1 MKKIGLIAGVG
12 RLPVEFAR
20 AARGMGVHVIGVG
33 VLPEVDPELAQVA
46 HTYESI
52 NIAKLDRI
60 FKVFKREKVTEVTL
74 LGKITKEL
82 VYAHRELPDLRVLK
96 IFSRIKNFS
105 DDTLTL
111 ALVEELAAEGITVLD
126 QTELLRPLMPAAG
139 VLTRRQPTEA
149 ELADM
154 RFGLAMAKQIGG
166 LDIGQTVVV
175 KNRAIMAVEAI
186 EGTDACIRRGG
197 QLGRGGVTVAK
208 AAKPKQDMRFDVP
221 GVGPDTVNSMI
232 EAGAVALVIEA
243 GKTLVVDR
251 ETMVAKA
258 DQHGITIVAMAG
270 DEVQAYA

>member
-20 AARGMGVHVIGVG
+20 AARGMGVHVIGIG
-33 VLPEVDPELAQVA
+33 VLPEVDPELAEIA
-46 HTYESI
+46 NSYEYI

-60 FKVFKREKVTEVTL
+60 FKVFKREKVKEITM
-74 LGKITKEL
+74 LGKINKEL
-82 VYAHRELPDLRVLK
+82 VYAHKELPDLRVLK
-96 IFSRIKNFS
+96 IFARLKNFS

-111 ALVEELAAEGITVLD
+111 ALVDELAAEGIAVLD
-126 QTELLRPLMPAAG
+126 QTELLRPLMPDPG
-139 VLTRRQPTEA
+139 ILSNRQPTEP

-208 AAKPKQDMRFDVP
+208 SAKPQQDMRFDVP
-221 GVGPDTVNSMI
+221 GIGPDTMDSMI
-232 EAGAVALVIEA
+232 QAGAVALVIEA
-243 GKTLVVDR
+243 GRTLVVDR
-251 ETMVAKA
+251 EKMVEKA
-258 DQHGITIVAMAG
+258 DQHGITIVAMSG
-270 DEVQAYA
+270 DEVNNHD

>member
-1 MKKIGLIAGVG
+1 MRKIGLIAGVG

-33 VLPEVDPELAQVA
+33 VLPEVDPELSREASSFE
-46 HTYESI
+46 YI

-60 FKVFKREKVTEVTL
+60 FKALKREQVTEITL
-74 LGKITKEL
+74 LGKINKEL
-82 VYAHRELPDLRVLK
+82 VYAHRELPDFRVLK
-96 IFSRIKNFS
+96 IFTRLKNFS

-111 ALVEELAAEGITVLD
+111 ALVEELAAEGISVLD
-126 QTELLRPLMPAAG
+126 QTELLRPLMPQPG
-139 VLTRRQPTEA
+139 VLSRREPTDS

-154 RFGLAMAKQIGG
+154 RFGLKMAKQIGG

-208 AAKPKQDMRFDVP
+208 SAKPKQDMRFDVP
-221 GVGPDTVNSMI
+221 SIGPDTIDSMI

-243 GKTLVVDR
+243 GCTLVVDR
-251 ETMVAKA
+251 EGMVAKA
-258 DQHGITIVAMAG
+258 DQNKISIVSMSE
-270 DEVQAYA
+270 DEVDSND

>member
-20 AARGMGVHVIGVG
+20 AARGMGVHVIGIG

-46 HTYESI
+46 HSYEYI

-60 FKVFKREKVTEVTL
+60 FKVLKREKVTEITL
-74 LGKITKEL
+74 LGKINKEL
-82 VYAHRELPDLRVLK
+82 VYAHKELPDLRVLK
-96 IFSRIKNFS
+96 IFSRLKNFS

-111 ALVEELAAEGITVLD
+111 ALVDELAAEGISVLD
-126 QTELLRPLMPAAG
+126 QTELLRPLMPQPG
-139 VLTRRQPTEA
+139 VLSKRPPTEA

-154 RFGLAMAKQIGG
+154 RFGLAMAKKIGG

-197 QLGRGGVTVAK
+197 LLGRGGVTVAK
-208 AAKPKQDMRFDVP
+208 SAKPQQDMRFDVP
-221 GVGPDTVNSMI
+221 GVGPDTIDSMI
-232 EAGAVALVIEA
+232 QAGAVALVIEA
-243 GKTLVVDR
+243 GRTLVVDR
-251 ETMVAKA
+251 EKMLEKA
-258 DQHGITIVAMAG
+258 DQQAITIVAMPG
-270 DEVQAYA
+270 DEVTEHD

>member
-33 VLPEVDPELAQVA
+33 VLPEVDPELCQVT
-46 HTYESI
+46 HTYENI

-60 FKVFKREKVTEVTL
+60 FKVFKREKVTEITL

-126 QTELLRPLMPAAG
+126 QTELLRPLMPEPG
-139 VLTRRQPTEA
+139 VLTKRKPTDA
-149 ELADM
+149 ELANM
-154 RFGLAMAKQIGG
+154 RFGLDMAKKIGG

-208 AAKPKQDMRFDVP
+208 SAKPKQDMRFDVP
-221 GVGPDTVNSMI
+221 GVGPDTVDSMI

-243 GKTLVVDR
+243 EKTLVVDR
-251 ETMVAKA
+251 ETMVNKA
-258 DQHGITIVAMAG
+258 NQHGITIVAMAG
-270 DEVQAYA
+270 DEAGSHA

>member
-20 AARGMGVHVIGVG
+20 AARGMGVHVIGIG

-46 HTYESI
+46 HSYEYI

-60 FKVFKREKVTEVTL
+60 FKVLKREKVTEITL
-74 LGKITKEL
+74 LGKINKEL
-82 VYAHRELPDLRVLK
+82 VYAHKELPDLRVLK
-96 IFSRIKNFS
+96 IFSRLKNFS

-111 ALVEELAAEGITVLD
+111 ALVDELAAEGISVLD
-126 QTELLRPLMPAAG
+126 QTELLRPLMPQPG
-139 VLTRRQPTEA
+139 VLSKRQPTEA

-154 RFGLAMAKQIGG
+154 RFGLNMAKKIGG

-208 AAKPKQDMRFDVP
+208 SAKPQQVMRFDVP
-221 GVGPDTVNSMI
+221 GVGPDTIDSMI
-232 EAGAVALVIEA
+232 QAGAVALVIEA
-243 GKTLVVDR
+243 GRTLVVDR
-251 ETMVAKA
+251 EKMLEKA
-258 DQHGITIVAMAG
+258 DRQAITIVAMPG
-270 DEVQAYA
+270 DEVTEHD

>member
-20 AARGMGVHVIGVG
+20 AARGMGVHVIGIG
-33 VLPEVDPELAQVA
+33 VLPEVDPELAQVT
-46 HTYESI
+46 HSYEYI

-60 FKVFKREKVTEVTL
+60 FKLLKREKVTEITL
-74 LGKITKEL
+74 LGKINKEL
-82 VYAHRELPDLRVLK
+82 VYAHKELPDLRVLK
-96 IFSRIKNFS
+96 IFSRLKNFS

-111 ALVEELAAEGITVLD
+111 ALVDELASEGISVLD
-126 QTELLRPLMPAAG
+126 QTELLRPLMPPPG
-139 VLTRRQPTEA
+139 VLSKRQPTEA

-154 RFGLAMAKQIGG
+154 RFGLNMAKKIGG

-208 AAKPKQDMRFDVP
+208 SAKPKQDLRFDVP
-221 GVGPDTVNSMI
+221 GVGPDTVDSMI
-232 EAGAVALVIEA
+232 AAGATALVIEA
-243 GKTLVVDR
+243 GRTLLVDR
-251 ETMVAKA
+251 ELTVEKA
-258 DQHGITIVAMAG
+258 NQHGISIVAMSG
-270 DEVQAYA
+270 DEVNSHD

>member
-20 AARGMGVHVIGVG
+20 AARGMGVHVIGIG

-46 HTYESI
+46 HSYEYV

-60 FKVFKREKVTEVTL
+60 FKLLKREKVTEITL
-74 LGKITKEL
+74 LGKINKEL
-82 VYAHRELPDLRVLK
+82 VYAHKELPDLRVLK
-96 IFSRIKNFS
+96 IFSRLKNFS

-111 ALVEELAAEGITVLD
+111 ALVDELASEGISVLD
-126 QTELLRPLMPAAG
+126 QTELLRPLMPQPG
-139 VLTRRQPTEA
+139 ILSKRQPTEA

-154 RFGLAMAKQIGG
+154 RFGLNMAKKIGG

-208 AAKPKQDMRFDVP
+208 SAKPQQDMRFDVP
-221 GVGPDTVNSMI
+221 GVGPDTIDSMI
-232 EAGAVALVIEA
+232 QAGAVALVIEA
-243 GKTLVVDR
+243 GRTLVVDR
-251 ETMVAKA
+251 EKMLEKA
-258 DQHGITIVAMAG
+258 DQQSITIVAMPG
-270 DEVQAYA
+270 DEVTEHD

>member
-33 VLPEVDPELAQVA
+33 VLPEVDPELSQVT
-46 HTYESI
+46 HTYENI

-60 FKVFKREKVTEVTL
+60 FKVFKREKVTEITL

-126 QTELLRPLMPAAG
+126 QTELLRPLMPEPG
-139 VLTRRQPTEA
+139 VLTKRKPTEA

-154 RFGLAMAKQIGG
+154 RFGLDMAKKIGG

-208 AAKPKQDMRFDVP
+208 SAKPKQDMRFDVP

-243 GKTLVVDR
+243 EKTLVVDR
-251 ETMVAKA
+251 ETMVNKA
-258 DQHGITIVAMAG
+258 NQHGITIVAMAG
-270 DEVQAYA
+270 DEAGFHA

>member
-33 VLPEVDPELAQVA
+33 VLPEVDPELSQVT
-46 HTYESI
+46 HTYENI

-60 FKVFKREKVTEVTL
+60 FKVFKREKVTEITL

-126 QTELLRPLMPAAG
+126 QTELLRPLMPEPG
-139 VLTRRQPTEA
+139 VLTKRKPTDA

-154 RFGLAMAKQIGG
+154 RFGLDMAKKIGG

-175 KNRAIMAVEAI
+175 KNRALMAVEAI

-208 AAKPKQDMRFDVP
+208 SAKPKQDMRFDVP
-221 GVGPDTVNSMI
+221 GVGPDTVDSMI

-243 GKTLVVDR
+243 EKTLVVDR
-251 ETMVAKA
+251 ETMVNKA
-258 DQHGITIVAMAG
+258 NQHGITIVAMAG
-270 DEVQAYA
+270 DEAGSHA

>member
-20 AARGMGVHVIGVG
+20 AARGMGVHVIGIG
-33 VLPEVDPELAQVA
+33 VLPEVDPELAQVT
-46 HTYESI
+46 HTFEYI

-60 FKVFKREKVTEVTL
+60 FKAFKREQVTEVTL
-74 LGKITKEL
+74 LGKVNKEL
-82 VYAHRELPDLRVLK
+82 IYAHRELPDLRVLK
-96 IFSRIKNFS
+96 LFSRLKNFS

-111 ALVEELAAEGITVLD
+111 ALVEELAAEGMAVLD
-126 QTELLRPLMPAAG
+126 QTELLKPLMPQAG
-139 VLTRRQPTEA
+139 VLTKRQPTEP

-154 RFGLAMAKQIGG
+154 RFGLDMAKKIGG

-208 AAKPKQDMRFDVP
+208 SAKPKQDMRFDVP
-221 GVGPDTVNSMI
+221 GVGPDTVESMAV
-232 EAGAVALVIEA
+232 AGAVALVIEA
-243 GKTLVVDR
+243 GRTLVVDR
-251 ETMVAKA
+251 EVMVEKA
-258 DQHGITIVAMAG
+258 NQHGMTIVAMAG
-270 DEVQAYA
+270 DEAGIHA

>member
-60 FKVFKREKVTEVTL
+60 FKVFKREQVTEVTL

-139 VLTRRQPTEA
+139 VLTNRKPTEA

-154 RFGLAMAKQIGG
+154 RFGLNMAKKIGG

-208 AAKPKQDMRFDVP
+208 SAKPKQDMRFDVP
-221 GVGPDTVNSMI
+221 GVGPDTLDSMI

-270 DEVQAYA
+270 DEAGAYA

>member
-1 MKKIGLIAGVG
+1 MRKIGLLAGVG

-20 AARGMGVHVIGVG
+20 AASGMGVQVIGVG
-33 VLPEVDPELAQVA
+33 VLPEVDPELAQVS
-46 HTYESI
+46 HVYEQI

-60 FKVFKREKVTEVTL
+60 FKVFKREKVTEITM

-96 IFSRIKNFS
+96 IFSRLKNFS

-111 ALVEELAAEGITVLD
+111 ALVEDFAAAGITVLD

-139 VLTRRQPTEA
+139 VMTTRRPTEA

-154 RFGLAMAKQIGG
+154 KFGLVMAKSIGG

-175 KNRAIMAVEAI
+175 KNRAVMAVEAI

-221 GVGPDTVNSMI
+221 GVGPDTIVSMAA
-232 EAGAVALVIEA
+232 AGAVALVIEA
-243 GKTLVVDR
+243 ERTLVVDR
-251 ETMVAKA
+251 ELMVEQANR
-258 DQHGITIVAMAG
+258 HGMTVVAMSG
-270 DEVQAYA
+270 DEVEIHD

>member
-20 AARGMGVHVIGVG
+20 AARGMGVHVIGIG
-33 VLPEVDPELAQVA
+33 VLPDVDPELAQVT
-46 HTYESI
+46 HTYENI

-60 FKVFKREKVTEVTL
+60 FKVFKREKVTEITL

-139 VLTRRQPTEA
+139 VLTNRKPTEA

-154 RFGLAMAKQIGG
+154 RFGLNMAKKIGG

-208 AAKPKQDMRFDVP
+208 SAKPKQDMRFDVP
-221 GVGPDTVNSMI
+221 GVGPDTLDSMI

-270 DEVQAYA
+270 DEAGAYA

>member
-20 AARGMGVHVIGVG
+20 AARGMGVHVIGIG

-46 HTYESI
+46 HSYEYI

-60 FKVFKREKVTEVTL
+60 FKLLKREKVTEITL
-74 LGKITKEL
+74 LGKINKEL
-82 VYAHRELPDLRVLK
+82 VYAHKELPDLRVLK
-96 IFSRIKNFS
+96 IFSRLKNFS

-111 ALVEELAAEGITVLD
+111 ALVDELAAEGISVLD
-126 QTELLRPLMPAAG
+126 QTELLRPLMPQPG
-139 VLTRRQPTEA
+139 VLSKRSPTEA

-154 RFGLAMAKQIGG
+154 RFGLAMAKRIGG

-208 AAKPKQDMRFDVP
+208 SAKPQQDMRFDVP
-221 GVGPDTVNSMI
+221 GVGPDTIDSMI
-232 EAGAVALVIEA
+232 QAGAVALVIEA
-243 GKTLVVDR
+243 GRTLVVDR
-251 ETMVAKA
+251 EKMLEKA
-258 DQHGITIVAMAG
+258 DQQAITIVAMPG
-270 DEVQAYA
+270 DEVTAHD

>member
-33 VLPEVDPELAQVA
+33 VLPEVDPELSQVT
-46 HTYESI
+46 HTYENI

-60 FKVFKREKVTEVTL
+60 FKVFKREKVTEITL

-126 QTELLRPLMPAAG
+126 QTELLRPLMPEPG
-139 VLTRRQPTEA
+139 VLTKRKPTEA

-154 RFGLAMAKQIGG
+154 RFGLDMAKKIGG
-166 LDIGQTVVV
+166 LDIGQTVIV

-208 AAKPKQDMRFDVP
+208 SAKPKQDMRFDVP
-221 GVGPDTVNSMI
+221 GVGPDTVESMI

-243 GKTLVVDR
+243 EKTLVVDR
-251 ETMVAKA
+251 ETMVNKA
-258 DQHGITIVAMAG
+258 NQHGITIVAMAG
-270 DEVQAYA
+270 DEAGSHA

>member
-33 VLPEVDPELAQVA
+33 VLPEVDPELSQVT
-46 HTYESI
+46 HTYENI

-60 FKVFKREKVTEVTL
+60 FKVFKREKVTEITL

-82 VYAHRELPDLRVLK
+82 VYAHREMPDLRVLK

-126 QTELLRPLMPAAG
+126 QTELLRPLMPEPG
-139 VLTRRQPTEA
+139 VLTKRKPTDA

-154 RFGLAMAKQIGG
+154 RFGLDMAKKIGG

-208 AAKPKQDMRFDVP
+208 SAKPKQDMRFDVP
-221 GVGPDTVNSMI
+221 GVGPDTVDSMI

-251 ETMVAKA
+251 DRMVQKA
-258 DQHGITIVAMAG
+258 DQHGMTIVAMAG
-270 DEVQAYA
+270 DEVNPHA

>member
-20 AARGMGVHVIGVG
+20 AARGMGVHVIGIG
-33 VLPEVDPELAQVA
+33 VLPEVDPELAEIA
-46 HTYESI
+46 NSYEYI

-60 FKVFKREKVTEVTL
+60 FKVFKREKVKEITL
-74 LGKITKEL
+74 LGKINKEL
-82 VYAHRELPDLRVLK
+82 VYAHKELPDLRVLK
-96 IFSRIKNFS
+96 IFARLKNFS

-111 ALVEELAAEGITVLD
+111 ALVDELAAEGIAVLD
-126 QTELLRPLMPAAG
+126 QTELLRPLMPDPG
-139 VLTRRQPTEA
+139 VLSKRQPTEP

-208 AAKPKQDMRFDVP
+208 SAKPQQDMRFDVP
-221 GVGPDTVNSMI
+221 GIGPDTIDSMI
-232 EAGAVALVIEA
+232 QAGAVALVIEA
-243 GKTLVVDR
+243 GRTLVVDR
-251 ETMVAKA
+251 ERMLEKA
-258 DQHGITIVAMAG
+258 DQHGITIVAMSG
-270 DEVQAYA
+270 DEVNNHD

>member
-33 VLPEVDPELAQVA
+33 VLPEVDPELSQVT
-46 HTYESI
+46 HTYENI

-60 FKVFKREKVTEVTL
+60 FKVFKREKVTEITL

-82 VYAHRELPDLRVLK
+82 VYAHREMPDLRVLK

-126 QTELLRPLMPAAG
+126 QTELLRPLMPEPG
-139 VLTRRQPTEA
+139 VLTKRKPTDT

-154 RFGLAMAKQIGG
+154 RFGLDMAKKIGG
-166 LDIGQTVVV
+166 LDIGQTVIV

-197 QLGRGGVTVAK
+197 ELACGGAVVAK
-208 AAKPKQDMRFDVP
+208 VAKPNQDLRFDVP
-221 GVGPDTVNSMI
+221 TVGLDTIKTMV
-232 EAGAVALVIEA
+232 EAGAKAIALEA
-243 GKTLVVDR
+243 GKTLLVEKEKVV
-251 ETMVAKA
+251 ALA
-258 DQHGITIVAMAG
+258 DANDITIVAM
-270 DEVQAYA
+270 

>member
-20 AARGMGVHVIGVG
+20 AARGMGVHVIGIG

-46 HTYESI
+46 HSYEYV

-60 FKVFKREKVTEVTL
+60 FKLLKREKVTEITL
-74 LGKITKEL
+74 LGKINKEL
-82 VYAHRELPDLRVLK
+82 VYAHKELPDLRVLK
-96 IFSRIKNFS
+96 IFSRLKNFS

-111 ALVEELAAEGITVLD
+111 ALVDELAAEGISVLD
-126 QTELLRPLMPAAG
+126 QTELLRPLMPQPG
-139 VLTRRQPTEA
+139 VLSKRPPTDA

-154 RFGLAMAKQIGG
+154 RFGLNMAKKIGG

-186 EGTDACIRRGG
+186 EGTDASIRRGG

-208 AAKPKQDMRFDVP
+208 SAKPQQDMRFDVP
-221 GVGPDTVNSMI
+221 GVGPDTIDSMI
-232 EAGAVALVIEA
+232 QAGAVALVIEA
-243 GKTLVVDR
+243 GRTLVVDR
-251 ETMVAKA
+251 EKMLEKA
-258 DQHGITIVAMAG
+258 DRQAIAIVAMPG
-270 DEVQAYA
+270 DEVTEHD

>member
-33 VLPEVDPELAQVA
+33 VLPEVDPELSQVT
-46 HTYESI
+46 HTYENI

-60 FKVFKREKVTEVTL
+60 FKVFKREKVTEITL

-126 QTELLRPLMPAAG
+126 QTELLRPLMPEPG
-139 VLTRRQPTEA
+139 VLTKRKPTDA

-154 RFGLAMAKQIGG
+154 RFGLDMAKKIGG

-208 AAKPKQDMRFDVP
+208 SAKPKQDMRFDVP
-221 GVGPDTVNSMI
+221 GVGPDTVDSMI

-251 ETMVAKA
+251 DRMVEKA
-258 DQHGITIVAMAG
+258 DQHGMTIVAMAG
-270 DEVQAYA
+270 DEVTDHD

>member
-20 AARGMGVHVIGVG
+20 AARGMGVHVIGIG
-33 VLPEVDPELAQVA
+33 VLPEVDPELAEIT
-46 HTYESI
+46 HSYEYI

-60 FKVFKREKVTEVTL
+60 FKVFKREKVKEITL
-74 LGKITKEL
+74 LGKINKEL
-82 VYAHRELPDLRVLK
+82 VYAHKELPDLRVLK
-96 IFSRIKNFS
+96 IFARLKNFS

-111 ALVEELAAEGITVLD
+111 ALVDELAAEGIAVLD
-126 QTELLRPLMPAAG
+126 QTELLRPLMPEPG
-139 VLTRRQPTEA
+139 VLSKRQPTEP

-197 QLGRGGVTVAK
+197 QLGRGSVTVAK
-208 AAKPKQDMRFDVP
+208 SAKPQQDMRFDVP
-221 GVGPDTVNSMI
+221 GVGPDTIDSMI
-232 EAGAVALVIEA
+232 QAGAVALVIEA
-243 GKTLVVDR
+243 GRTLVVDR
-251 ETMVAKA
+251 EKMVEKA
-258 DQHGITIVAMAG
+258 DQHGITIVAMSG
-270 DEVQAYA
+270 DEVNNHD

>member
-20 AARGMGVHVIGVG
+20 AARGMGVHVIGIG

-46 HTYESI
+46 HSYEYV

-60 FKVFKREKVTEVTL
+60 FKLLKREKVTEITL
-74 LGKITKEL
+74 LGKINKEL
-82 VYAHRELPDLRVLK
+82 VYAHKELPDLRVLK
-96 IFSRIKNFS
+96 IFSRLKNFS

-111 ALVEELAAEGITVLD
+111 ALVDELAAEGISVLD
-126 QTELLRPLMPAAG
+126 QTELLRPLMPQPG
-139 VLTRRQPTEA
+139 ILSKRPPTEA

-154 RFGLAMAKQIGG
+154 RFGLAMAKKIGG

-208 AAKPKQDMRFDVP
+208 SAKPQQDMRFDVP
-221 GVGPDTVNSMI
+221 GVGPDTIDSMI
-232 EAGAVALVIEA
+232 LAGAVALVIEA
-243 GKTLVVDR
+243 GRTLVVDR
-251 ETMVAKA
+251 EKMLEKA
-258 DQHGITIVAMAG
+258 DQQAITIVAMPG
-270 DEVQAYA
+270 DEVTEHD

>member
-20 AARGMGVHVIGVG
+20 AARGMGVHVIGIG
-33 VLPEVDPELAQVA
+33 VLPEVDPELEQVA
-46 HTYESI
+46 YSYEYI

-60 FKVFKREKVTEVTL
+60 FKLLKRERVTEITL
-74 LGKITKEL
+74 LGKINKEL
-82 VYAHRELPDLRVLK
+82 VYAHKELPDLRVLK
-96 IFSRIKNFS
+96 IFSRLKNFS

-111 ALVEELAAEGITVLD
+111 ALVEELATEGISVLD

-139 VLTRRQPTEA
+139 VLSKRQPTEA

-154 RFGLAMAKQIGG
+154 RFGLAMAKRIGG

-175 KNRAIMAVEAI
+175 KNRAVMAVEAI

-208 AAKPKQDMRFDVP
+208 SAKPQQDMRFDVP
-221 GVGPDTVNSMI
+221 GVGPDTIDSMI
-232 EAGAVALVIEA
+232 QAGAVSLVIEA
-243 GKTLVVDR
+243 GRTLVVDR
-251 ETMVAKA
+251 DKMLEKA
-258 DQHGITIVAMAG
+258 DQHGITVVAMSE
-270 DEVQAYA
+270 DEVTEHD

>member
-20 AARGMGVHVIGVG
+20 AARGMGVHVIGIG
-33 VLPEVDPELAQVA
+33 VLPEVDPELAQVT
-46 HTYESI
+46 HSYEYI

-60 FKVFKREKVTEVTL
+60 FKLLKREKVTEITL
-74 LGKITKEL
+74 LGKINKEL
-82 VYAHRELPDLRVLK
+82 VYAHKELPDLRVLK
-96 IFSRIKNFS
+96 IFSRLKNFS

-111 ALVEELAAEGITVLD
+111 ALVDELAAEGISVLD
-126 QTELLRPLMPAAG
+126 QTELLRPLMPQPG
-139 VLTRRQPTEA
+139 VLSKRSPTEA

-154 RFGLAMAKQIGG
+154 RFGLTMAKQIGG

-208 AAKPKQDMRFDVP
+208 SAKPQQDMRFDVP
-221 GVGPDTVNSMI
+221 GVGPDTIDSMI
-232 EAGAVALVIEA
+232 QAGAIALVIEA
-243 GKTLVVDR
+243 GRTLVVDR
-251 ETMVAKA
+251 EKMLEKA
-258 DQHGITIVAMAG
+258 DQQAITIVAMPG
-270 DEVQAYA
+270 DEVTEHD

>member
-20 AARGMGVHVIGVG
+20 AARGMGVHVIGIG

-46 HTYESI
+46 HTFEYI

-60 FKVFKREKVTEVTL
+60 FKAFKREQVTEITL
-74 LGKITKEL
+74 LGKINKEL
-82 VYAHRELPDLRVLK
+82 LYAHRELPDLRVLK
-96 IFSRIKNFS
+96 IFSRLKNFN

-111 ALVEELAAEGITVLD
+111 ALVEELASVGITVLD
-126 QTELLRPLMPAAG
+126 QTELLQPLMPPAG
-139 VLTRRQPTEA
+139 VLTKRQPTEA

-154 RFGLAMAKQIGG
+154 RFGLDMARKIGG

-208 AAKPKQDMRFDVP
+208 SAKPKQDTRFDVP
-221 GVGPDTVNSMI
+221 GIGPDTIESMAA
-232 EAGAVALVIEA
+232 AGAVALVFEA
-243 GKTLVVDR
+243 GRTLVVDK
-251 ETMVAKA
+251 EVLLEKA
-258 DQHGITIVAMAG
+258 NQHGMTIVAMAG
-270 DEVQAYA
+270 DEAGTHA

>member
-1 MKKIGLIAGVG
+1 MRKIGLIAGVG

-33 VLPEVDPELAQVA
+33 VLPEVDPELSQV
-46 HTYESI
+46 TQTFEYI
-52 NIAKLDRI
+52 NIAKLNSI
-60 FKVFKREKVTEVTL
+60 IKVFKREKVTEITM

-105 DDTLTL
+105 DDTLSL

-126 QTELLRPLMPAAG
+126 QTELLRPLMPMPG
-139 VLTRRQPTEA
+139 VLTQRKPTEQ

-154 RFGLAMAKQIGG
+154 RFGLGMAKKIGG

-197 QLGRGGVTVAK
+197 QLGRGDVTVAK
-208 AAKPKQDMRFDVP
+208 SAKPKQDMRFDVP
-221 GVGPDTVNSMI
+221 GVGPDTLDSMV
-232 EAGAVALVIEA
+232 EAGASALVIEA

-251 ETMVAKA
+251 DAMVKKA

-270 DEVQAYA
+270 DEAGSHA

>member
-20 AARGMGVHVIGVG
+20 AASGMGVHVIGVG
-33 VLPEVDPELAQVA
+33 VLPEVDPELQQVT
-46 HTYESI
+46 HTYEYI

-60 FKVFKREKVTEVTL
+60 FKVFKREQVTEVTL

-82 VYAHRELPDLRVLK
+82 VYAHRELPDFRVLK
-96 IFSRIKNFS
+96 IFSRLKNFS

-139 VLTRRQPTEA
+139 VLTKRKPTDQ

-154 RFGLAMAKQIGG
+154 RFGLDMAKKIGG

-208 AAKPKQDMRFDVP
+208 SAKPKQDMRFDVP
-221 GVGPDTVNSMI
+221 GVGPDTIDSMA

-243 GKTLVVDR
+243 GRTLVVDR
-251 ETMVAKA
+251 ETMVNKA
-258 DQHGITIVAMAG
+258 DQRGMTIVAMAG
-270 DEVQAYA
+270 DEADPHA

>member
-20 AARGMGVHVIGVG
+20 AARGMGVHVIGIG

-46 HTYESI
+46 HSYEYV

-60 FKVFKREKVTEVTL
+60 FKLLKREKVTEITL
-74 LGKITKEL
+74 LGKINKEL
-82 VYAHRELPDLRVLK
+82 VYAHKELPDLRVLK
-96 IFSRIKNFS
+96 IFSRLKNFS

-111 ALVEELAAEGITVLD
+111 ALVDELEAEGISVLD
-126 QTELLRPLMPAAG
+126 QTELLRPLMPQPG
-139 VLTRRQPTEA
+139 VLSKRPPTDA

-154 RFGLAMAKQIGG
+154 RFGLTMAKKIGG

-208 AAKPKQDMRFDVP
+208 SAKPQQDMRFDVP
-221 GVGPDTVNSMI
+221 GVGPDTIDSMI
-232 EAGAVALVIEA
+232 QAGAVALVIEA
-243 GKTLVVDR
+243 GRTLVVDR
-251 ETMVAKA
+251 EKMLEKA
-258 DQHGITIVAMAG
+258 DRQAITIVAMPG
-270 DEVQAYA
+270 DEVTEHD

>member
-1 MKKIGLIAGVG
+1 MRKIGLIAGVG

-33 VLPEVDPELAQVA
+33 VLPEVDPELAQVT
-46 HTYESI
+46 HTYENI

-60 FKVFKREKVTEVTL
+60 FKVFKREKVTEITL

-126 QTELLRPLMPAAG
+126 QTELLRPLMPEPG
-139 VLTRRQPTEA
+139 VLTKRKPTDA

-154 RFGLAMAKQIGG
+154 RFGLDMAKKIGG

-208 AAKPKQDMRFDVP
+208 SAKPKQDMRFDVP
-221 GVGPDTVNSMI
+221 GVGPDTVDSMI

-251 ETMVAKA
+251 DRMVEKA
-258 DQHGITIVAMAG
+258 DQHGMTIVAMAG
-270 DEVQAYA
+270 DEAGSHA